1 MIYRYVDVWNNWRKI
16 HIKEQIKKMIIDSI
30 ENWTDEDIYAVSL
43 YVYDYND
50 NPCKPTVTLGY
61 NTESQVKSETK
72 NAYDEDE
79 ARWNYAF
86 WLQNQEFIFGENETA
101 NTVKEWVE
109 SKGLPYYEDDNFDLD
124 WNDDKLYEPLEKI
137 TQSFVSMLIEIV
149 QEIHADRILSRKYGK
164 ELPILIHE
172 LEYYDE
178 IVQQN
183 IQANGPELVK
193 KFVEWC
199 DSLWQ

>member
-1 MIYRYVDVWNNWRKI
+1 M
-16 HIKEQIKKMIIDSI
+16 
-30 ENWTDEDIYAVSL
+30 
-43 YVYDYND
+43 
-50 NPCKPTVTLGY
+50 
-61 NTESQVKSETK
+61 
-72 NAYDEDE
+72 
-79 ARWNYAF
+79 
-86 WLQNQEFIFGENETA
+86 
-101 NTVKEWVE
+101 E

-149 QEIHADRILSRKYGK
+149 QEIHADGILSRKYGK

>member
-1 MIYRYVDVWNNWRKI
+1 MSLDNFDKNKNLGNVRPPRKI
-16 HIKEQIKKMIIDSI
+16 
-30 ENWTDEDIYAVSL
+30 
-43 YVYDYND
+43 
-50 NPCKPTVTLGY
+50 
-61 NTESQVKSETK
+61 
-72 NAYDEDE
+72 
-79 ARWNYAF
+79 
-86 WLQNQEFIFGENETA
+86 
-101 NTVKEWVE
+101 
-109 SKGLPYYEDDNFDLD
+109 DDNFDLD

-149 QEIHADRILSRKYGK
+149 QEIHADGILSRKYGK

-199 DSLWQ
+199 DSL